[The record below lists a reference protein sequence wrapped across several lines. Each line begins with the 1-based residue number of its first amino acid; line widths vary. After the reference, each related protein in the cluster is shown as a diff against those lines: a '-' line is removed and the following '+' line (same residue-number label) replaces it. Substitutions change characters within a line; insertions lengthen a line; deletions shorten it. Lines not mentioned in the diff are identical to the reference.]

1 MLLQCYTGENEV
13 SVNSPLS
20 IERHCGG
27 VGSGCSSSTTR
38 RSRFERAPCDNDVDD
53 DHDPVLLL
61 LLLQTTIQ
69 KKLKETPFL
78 SFCLFSLKFSP
89 SSLPRIAFF
98 FSLSLFLFLQ
108 SPWPIEK
115 RRLDDAGSRRSCARL
130 ARLFMAGGPRA
141 FASPCFALPPL
152 IPYCQQQQQWKI
164 RRKLRFVIGFLPM
177 LHAACAAARS
187 KRRAPL
193 VNREEANL
201 LLPKRCSVAAET
213 IIVASFTFL
222 VLFWCLFLFFFSFFW
237 HLLTKQMQ
245 PTNKSTPV
253 KCLKRT

>member
-1 MLLQCYTGENEV
+1 M

-130 ARLFMAGGPRA
+130 ARLFMAGK
-141 FASPCFALPPL
+141 SVCFALL
-152 IPYCQQQQQWKI
+152 CFASAYS
-164 RRKLRFVIGFLPM
+164 LLPAT
-177 LHAACAAARS
+177 AAVENKAKAPICHRLFTNAARS
-187 KRRAPL
+187 LCCCAFETSRTS
-193 VNREEANL
+193 RE
-201 LLPKRCSVAAET
+201 S
-213 IIVASFTFL
+213 
-222 VLFWCLFLFFFSFFW
+222 
-237 HLLTKQMQ
+237 
-245 PTNKSTPV
+245 
-253 KCLKRT
+253 